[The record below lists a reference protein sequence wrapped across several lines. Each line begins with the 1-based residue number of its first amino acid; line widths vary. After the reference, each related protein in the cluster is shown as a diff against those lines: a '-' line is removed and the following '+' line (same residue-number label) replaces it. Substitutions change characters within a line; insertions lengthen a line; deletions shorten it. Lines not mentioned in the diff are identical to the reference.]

1 MSSPPCWTCRKGAT
15 KTRLKEFLRSTSQ
28 ADQAEPHGFLFLTS
42 GVITPSSGSLPDV
55 CLGIHRCHPKNGPN
69 CFPYVAFSHLSSRT
83 ALSHHDNEIHHLY
96 PTISRTPYQSQV
108 PAHTLGRPCNFQQ
121 TRPRSHKGAG
131 SLPITTG
138 SYLFYFLGEKDAS
151 TSAQPKRNLRLSG
164 VLMREMW
171 YFG

>member
-28 ADQAEPHGFLFLTS
+28 APDQAEPHGFLFLTS

-69 CFPYVAFSHLSSRT
+69 CFPYVTLAQGR
-83 ALSHHDNEIHHLY
+83 LY
-96 PTISRTPYQSQV
+96 LITTTKFTISILQFLELPKSGTSAYSWQTLQFPTTPI
-108 PAHTLGRPCNFQQ
+108 AIG
-121 TRPRSHKGAG
+121 PRSHKGAG

-138 SYLFYFLGEKDAS
+138 SYLFYFLGGKDAS